1 MKRSYI
7 LSIMVIIFIHD
18 SYAQNRIF
26 DVQSYY
32 SKPDEITVEIRNKSD
47 YEAVL
52 LIDRGSLVSFY
63 RDEKQNRPEK
73 MVTNLLLAT
82 DSFNILAR
90 IPMHK
95 IYVAKYKMADAYY
108 DKLHLEMRYTLDFIS
123 PPASTKWEKYEQAIN
138 ISPYNSLRK
147 TDNAHLYYDKR
158 EKMSGEYVYSNPE
171 VMPEFPGGEKAL
183 REYLE
188 KEAYDYSY
196 DSGEMSY
203 VRTRVVIE
211 KDGTI
216 SHPYLI
222 LGEHPYFQNAAL
234 EIIKRMPKWNPGL
247 HKGKPVRTYY
257 TIPIL
262 FRIVDRI
269 Y

>member
-1 MKRSYI
+1 MKRCYI
-7 LSIMVIIFIHD
+7 LSIMVLIFIHD

-52 LIDRGSLVSFY
+52 LIDRGSIVSFY

-90 IPMHK
+90 IPINK

-108 DKLHLEMRYTLDFIS
+108 DKLHLEMRYTLNFIS
-123 PPASTKWEKYEQAIN
+123 PPASTKWEKHEQAIN

-158 EKMSGEYVYSNPE
+158 EKMSGDRKS
-171 VMPEFPGGEKAL
+171 
-183 REYLE
+183 
-188 KEAYDYSY
+188 
-196 DSGEMSY
+196 
-203 VRTRVVIE
+203 VV
-211 KDGTI
+211 
-216 SHPYLI
+216 
-222 LGEHPYFQNAAL
+222 
-234 EIIKRMPKWNPGL
+234 
-247 HKGKPVRTYY
+247 
-257 TIPIL
+257 
-262 FRIVDRI
+262 
-269 Y
+269 